1 MKKYAALILAIA
13 LLFSGCFGK
22 KATVQGLGSFEKD
35 DPAGITVT
43 PDSGSS
49 ETSGPAGDPE
59 ASVAQSAESSLPE
72 ATGPES
78 SSPESGGPQPS
89 APTESAASGAPA
101 AESSASES
109 SLAESSAASGWETT
123 EATGYAKEFGALI
136 NDLRANGGL
145 PKLGYVTDLEDPAFE
160 RLAEV
165 ERSFSHTRPDG
176 RNSYTVLDD
185 YGIPY
190 QAFGENLAFNY
201 STARE
206 VFDAWMSSPSHY
218 ANMVRADFTGY
229 YLISGSVGGSQ
240 YWVLLLIG

>member
-13 LLFSGCFGK
+13 VLFSGCFGK
-22 KATVQGLGSFEKD
+22 KATVQGLGALEKD

-43 PDSGSS
+43 PDSGS
-49 ETSGPAGDPE
+49 PE
-59 ASVAQSAESSLPE
+59 ASSAQSAEDPDPSSAQPAESSLSE
-72 ATGPES
+72 AAGPES
-78 SSPESGGPQPS
+78 SSPESGGPQTS
-89 APTESAASGAPA
+89 APAESADSGAPA
-101 AESSASES
+101 AGNSA
-109 SLAESSAASGWETT
+109 ADASAASGWETA
-123 EATGYAKEFGALI
+123 EATGYAQEFGALI

-145 PKLGYVTDLEDPAFE
+145 SKLGYVTDLGDPAFE

-185 YGIPY
+185 YGVPY

-201 STARE
+201 STARD

-229 YLISGSVGGSQ
+229 FLISGSAGGSQ

>member
-13 LLFSGCFGK
+13 VLFSGCFGK
-22 KATVQGLGSFEKD
+22 KATVQGLGALEKD
-35 DPAGITVT
+35 DPSGITVT
-43 PDSGSS
+43 PDSGS
-49 ETSGPAGDPE
+49 PE
-59 ASVAQSAESSLPE
+59 ASSAQSAEDPDPSSAHPAESSLSE
-72 ATGPES
+72 AAGPES
-78 SSPESGGPQPS
+78 SSPESS
-89 APTESAASGAPA
+89 APQTSAPAESAAADASAASGRET
-101 AESSASES
+101 AEAI
-109 SLAESSAASGWETT
+109 
-123 EATGYAKEFGALI
+123 GYAQEFGALI

-145 PKLGYVTDLEDPAFE
+145 SKLGYVTDLGDPAFE

-185 YGIPY
+185 YGVPY

-201 STARE
+201 STARD

-229 YLISGSVGGSQ
+229 FLISGSAGGSQ